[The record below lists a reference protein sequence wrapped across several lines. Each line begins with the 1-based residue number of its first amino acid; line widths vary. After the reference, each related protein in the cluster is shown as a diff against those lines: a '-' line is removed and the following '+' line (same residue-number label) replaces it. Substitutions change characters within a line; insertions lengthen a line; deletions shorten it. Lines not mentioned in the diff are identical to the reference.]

1 MMEPEQQE
9 RMEREQE
16 EGDIRHED
24 LCQGCGCYRR
34 SEIWHTCSDCKRSSC
49 QECADAGFDSMCRSC
64 SAYKEDLMIDHYN
77 WDCQHPEGYLY
88 RAESNAEKKERTME
102 DSGPPYCS
110 KMSVEESRTV
120 TLEKK
125 RFVCDGTLLRHSKKT
140 WIESPYT
147 HQESHKVRTDT
158 PVKSVCY
165 DEKIEHCTPFYQDVY
180 WETKR
185 EQCMSCFRADERFRQ
200 WACGNSNTPFMN

>member
-110 KMSVEESRTV
+110 KMSVEGSRTV
-120 TLEKK
+120 TILKK
-125 RFVCDGTLLRHSKKT
+125 RFVCDGTLLRHSKKG
-140 WIESPYT
+140 P
-147 HQESHKVRTDT
+147 
-158 PVKSVCY
+158 
-165 DEKIEHCTPFYQDVY
+165 
-180 WETKR
+180 
-185 EQCMSCFRADERFRQ
+185 
-200 WACGNSNTPFMN
+200 

>member
-1 MMEPEQQE
+1 M
-9 RMEREQE
+9 
-16 EGDIRHED
+16 DVIED
-24 LCQGCGCYRR
+24 LR
-34 SEIWHTCSDCKRSSC
+34 SGTPAVTVK
-49 QECADAGFDSMCRSC
+49 
-64 SAYKEDLMIDHYN
+64 DH
-77 WDCQHPEGYLY
+77 P
-88 RAESNAEKKERTME
+88 AK
-102 DSGPPYCS
+102 
-110 KMSVEESRTV
+110 SVQMY
-120 TLEKK
+120 
-125 RFVCDGTLLRHSKKT
+125 GTLLRHSKNT